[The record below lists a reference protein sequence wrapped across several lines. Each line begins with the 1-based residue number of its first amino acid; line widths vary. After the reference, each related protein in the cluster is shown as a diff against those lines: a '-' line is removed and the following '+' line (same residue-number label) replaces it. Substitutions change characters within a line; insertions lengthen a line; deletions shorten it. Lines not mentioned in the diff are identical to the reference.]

1 MQKLFIS
8 FFLSLKKINRF
19 FYSFTTFPTFLHH
32 TATDKPKPTFPTTLL
47 HQFSATTKPNF
58 IAIPNKTRSNLTH
71 GNPKP
76 DHFFNSF
83 FTDKPKP
90 TTKPYQFFSLETHNQ
105 THSTQ
110 QSNSRQPTHPRRKP
124 IKSQGSQITKLH
136 RNGFRTAPVK
146 NLFLLAMRFL
156 DELLGLQWHEVER
169 ERDAPK

>member
-1 MQKLFIS
+1 MDFLF
-8 FFLSLKKINRF
+8 
-19 FYSFTTFPTFLHH
+19 PHH
-32 TATDKPKPTFPTTLL
+32 KATHKPKPNPTTTYHHFPHPRQLANQNQTTNL
-47 HQFSATTKPNF
+47 KPTTTNQFSATIKPNS
-58 IAIPNKTRSNLTH
+58 IVVPNKTRSNLTH

-110 QSNSRQPTHPRRKP
+110 QSNSRQLTHPRRKP

-169 ERDAPK
+169 ERDAPN

>member
-1 MQKLFIS
+1 MTRQLTNQNQTTN
-8 FFLSLKKINRF
+8 LKPA
-19 FYSFTTFPTFLHH
+19 TTN
-32 TATDKPKPTFPTTLL
+32 
-47 HQFSATTKPNF
+47 QFSATIKPNS

-110 QSNSRQPTHPRRKP
+110 QSNPRQPTHPRRKP
-124 IKSQGSQITKLH
+124 IKPQGSQITDTDHQTPPKSILNGAGKKNSSSWRWGLWMSYWVSDGAKL
-136 RNGFRTAPVK
+136 
-146 NLFLLAMRFL
+146 
-156 DELLGLQWHEVER
+156 R
-169 ERDAPK
+169 ERGARVMKREIWFDDQQ